1 MKRLYVSVVA
11 LLSMTMA
18 FAGNGNETKSANDCN
33 GCDSTATGKGKTEA
47 AYDIN
52 YNLRRMGETL
62 GLTLSQMNSVDA
74 LNRSF
79 NDDLKALVGAADADR
94 KALLDNAVAN
104 DFKRMSYVLTPA
116 QLSKYEILINAT
128 LANRGMEK

>member
-1 MKRLYVSVVA
+1 MP
-11 LLSMTMA
+11 
-18 FAGNGNETKSANDCN
+18 GIDANVL
-33 GCDSTATGKGKTEA
+33 AEIKA
-47 AYDIN
+47 RIN
-52 YNLRRMGETL
+52 LADLIEEYGVNLRRMGETL

-116 QLSKYEILINAT
+116 QLSKYEILINTT

>member
-18 FAGNGNETKSANDCN
+18 FAGNGNETKNANNGN